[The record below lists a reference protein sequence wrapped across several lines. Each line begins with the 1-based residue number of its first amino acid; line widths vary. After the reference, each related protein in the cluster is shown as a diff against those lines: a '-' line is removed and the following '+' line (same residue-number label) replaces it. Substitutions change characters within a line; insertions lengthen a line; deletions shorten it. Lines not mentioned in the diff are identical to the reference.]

1 MRWLIEDLF
10 VCTAYQMSP
19 IFRFPTTWYKSGGD
33 SLVALL
39 YGFQFTEVFYYEN
52 WPAWNTI
59 MTFWFGVVARSIAF
73 VALNVSNREKMGLP
87 TYTAEFMEWM
97 TPRIEKLVTDL
108 FASEEEKEIIRSTLH
123 DNDAAERPTLNPLA
137 EVDMAEAKEET
148 KAAEPASAP
157 AAFSSAAAYTAPAAP
172 KPKV

>member
-1 MRWLIEDLF
+1 
-10 VCTAYQMSP
+10 
-19 IFRFPTTWYKSGGD
+19 
-33 SLVALL
+33 
-39 YGFQFTEVFYYEN
+39 
-52 WPAWNTI
+52 

-157 AAFSSAAAYTAPAAP
+157 AAFSSATSYTAPAAP